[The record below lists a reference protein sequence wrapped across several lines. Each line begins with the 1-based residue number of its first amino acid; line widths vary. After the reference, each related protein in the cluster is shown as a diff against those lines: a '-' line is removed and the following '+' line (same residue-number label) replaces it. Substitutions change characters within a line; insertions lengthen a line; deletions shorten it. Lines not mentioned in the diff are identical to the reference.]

1 MSRFSAILC
10 ALALLM
16 PAGVIHA
23 GPPGV
28 WTDRTVPVDQSDG
41 MAVFGHGHGLILAH
55 DRPLVC
61 YCCCSV
67 PGGQRCVDKTVAE
80 CLGQGCKCYGQYK

>member
-1 MSRFSAILC
+1 MKHAAIFLSMVV
-10 ALALLM
+10 LII
-16 PAGVIHA
+16 GVAASHA
-23 GPPGV
+23 AAPETGWSPHYTHLEPF
-28 WTDRTVPVDQSDG
+28 
-41 MAVFGHGHGLILAH
+41 FGRHLAH

-80 CLGQGCKCYGQYK
+80 CLGRGCRCYGQYK